1 MYTFNNWYTH
11 SNFKKFYTQN
21 FVVKFS
27 PHSTLLALGRLHLF
41 QDNHNFEIILKKF
54 DIKYLKCQFEF
65 VSVINLTCN
74 TCVIIQPKFLAFK

>member
-1 MYTFNNWYTH
+1 MKKATKEEFSIQIQNVYTFNNWYTH

-41 QDNHNFEIILKKF
+41 QDYHNFDSKLNSK
-54 DIKYLKCQFEF
+54 L
-65 VSVINLTCN
+65 S
-74 TCVIIQPKFLAFK
+74 